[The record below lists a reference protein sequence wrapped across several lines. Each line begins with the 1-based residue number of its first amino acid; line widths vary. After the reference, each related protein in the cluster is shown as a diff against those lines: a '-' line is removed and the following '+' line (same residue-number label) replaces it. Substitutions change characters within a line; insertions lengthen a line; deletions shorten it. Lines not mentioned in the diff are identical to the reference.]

1 MKTKK
6 SPTAFAYRYT
16 RYGDADVLARHS
28 FPLPGPGPDEVSV
41 EVIAAGINHM
51 EVFLRNGREETWADD
66 PWPRGSGSDFA
77 GIVTAVGENV
87 SSIRVG
93 ADVVGHVRTG
103 AHASHLNVPADQVV
117 PKPGGVDWETAG
129 GLYLAGATALEVL
142 EDLRIGPDDTLVV
155 TAAAGG
161 VGSIQVQLAAHR
173 GARVIGTCGSRNFDY
188 LRQIGITPVE
198 YGPGIVERIEK
209 AARGARVT
217 AYIDN
222 FGKETED
229 VAGALGVPA
238 ERYRS
243 SEDRRDVELALL
255 RDDPDSVA
263 HGTERLRQI
272 TRLAGIGAFRLL
284 VSGLYP
290 IEDIVEA
297 YEDLHKLHSRGKVVL
312 AAHPVTTARTLRARE
327 LHESMP

>member
-6 SPTAFAYRYT
+6 SPTAHAYRYT
-16 RYGDADVLARHS
+16 HDGDAEVLAKHS
-28 FPLPGPGPDEVSV
+28 FPLPPPGPDEVSV

-51 EVFLRNGREETWADD
+51 EAFLRNGREETWAED

-77 GIVTAVGENV
+77 GIVIATGAHV

-93 ADVVGHVRTG
+93 ADVIGHVRTG
-103 AHASHLNVPADQVV
+103 AHASHLNVPVTHVV
-117 PKPGGVDWETAG
+117 PKPAGVDWETAG

-142 EDLRIGPDDTLVV
+142 EDLRIGPDDTVVV

-161 VGSIQVQLAAHR
+161 VGSIQVQLAARR
-173 GARVIGTCGSRNFDY
+173 GARVIGTCGARNFDY

-222 FGKETED
+222 FGKDTEN
-229 VAGALGVPA
+229 VAEALGVP
-238 ERYRS
+238 EEKYRS
-243 SEDRRDVELALL
+243 SEDRRDIELALL
-255 RDDPDSVA
+255 REDPEAVA
-263 HGTERLRQI
+263 HGTERLRQV
-272 TRLAGIGAFRLL
+272 TQLAGIGGFRLL

-290 IEDIVEA
+290 LEDIIEA
-297 YEDLHKLHSRGKVVL
+297 YQDLERLHSRGKIVL
-312 AAHPVTTARTLRARE
+312 ATHPVTTYRTLRARE